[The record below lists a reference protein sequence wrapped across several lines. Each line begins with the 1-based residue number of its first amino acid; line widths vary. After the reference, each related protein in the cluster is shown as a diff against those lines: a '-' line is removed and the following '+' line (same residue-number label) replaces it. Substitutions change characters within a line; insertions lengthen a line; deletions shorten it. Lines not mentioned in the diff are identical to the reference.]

1 MNIKQKYRNAEI
13 STKITLTYTACFI
26 LLLMIINAV
35 MYFGVFY
42 ALYRPAARSLK
53 YSMESVENLIE
64 TLAQNPHAFNPNSI
78 REPLVAGVVLRA
90 IDDYDNVLVDTDK
103 NYPSNDLFNKNISDA
118 PYLLADNGM
127 DVANIGDALVYRA
140 KSDFTFEGEHVT
152 LYFFRTITSEKLLL
166 DNLENI
172 LLILDIV
179 GIVLALA
186 AGNFVSKKTLKPIK
200 IMTEHAK
207 EIAFGKMNERI
218 EITPANDELTELAKT
233 FNDMLDRIQD
243 GIDKQQEF
251 LLRIKDSVDKQQEFV
266 IDASHALIN
275 PATAIFGTTEIL
287 KKYGFEDKKLFDEM
301 IDSISES
308 VRGMESIIQNLLFI
322 ARIDQ
327 NRQKLNQAYLNLA
340 YVIQRAVEL
349 KQIVSPNHKIEIIQ
363 NDDAKIFGDEDMILQ
378 MLRKILDNAVKYSP
392 GGKKISVISKVEG
405 NKVFVSISD
414 NGVGIAREHFEKIFE
429 RFFRVGTVE
438 DVEGGGL
445 GLTIVRWIAEN
456 HGIKIEVASE
466 LGRGTTFT
474 LIIPT
479 V

>member
-42 ALYRPAARSLK
+42 ALYRPANRSLK
-53 YSMESVENLIE
+53 YSMESVQNLME

-90 IDDYDNVLVDTDK
+90 IDDNGNILVDTDK
-103 NYPSNDLFNKNISDA
+103 NYPSNEIFGKNILKD
-118 PYLLADNGM
+118 PYILADNDM
-127 DVANIGDALVYRA
+127 DVANISGALVYRA

-152 LYFFRTITSEKLLL
+152 LYFFRTITSEKFLL

-179 GIVLALA
+179 GIILAVA
-186 AGNFVSKKTLKPIK
+186 AGNFVSKK

-251 LLRIKDSVDKQQEFV
+251 LLRIQDSVDKQQEFV
-266 IDASHALIN
+266 IDAAHALIN

-287 KKYGFEDKKLFDEM
+287 KKYGCDDKKIFDEM

-327 NRQKLNQAYLNLA
+327 NRQKLNQSDLNLS

-349 KQIVSPNHKIEIIQ
+349 KQIVSPNHQIEIVQ

-392 GGKKISVISKVEG
+392 GGKKISVNSKVDG
-405 NKVFVSISD
+405 GKVFVSISD
-414 NGVGIAREHFEKIFE
+414 NGVGIAPENLEKIFE
-429 RFFRVGTVE
+429 RFFRAGTVE

-445 GLTIVRWIAEN
+445 GLTIVRWIADN

-466 LGRGTTFT
+466 IDKGTTFT

-479 V
+479 I